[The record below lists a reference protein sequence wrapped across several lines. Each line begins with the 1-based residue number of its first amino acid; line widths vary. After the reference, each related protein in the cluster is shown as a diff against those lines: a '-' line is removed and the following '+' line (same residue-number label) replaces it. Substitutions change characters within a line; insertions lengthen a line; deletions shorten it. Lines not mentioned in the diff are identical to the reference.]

1 MSTWAAK
8 RFWKDA
14 TVEESSG
21 QYIILLDG
29 RLVKTPAK
37 ATLKVP
43 NAAMAQA
50 IAEEWQAQ
58 EEKINPET
66 MPNTCLLYTSPSPRD
81 EVLSRMPSSA

>member
-21 QYIILLDG
+21 KYIILLDG

-58 EEKINPET
+58 EE
-66 MPNTCLLYTSPSPRD
+66 
-81 EVLSRMPSSA
+81 